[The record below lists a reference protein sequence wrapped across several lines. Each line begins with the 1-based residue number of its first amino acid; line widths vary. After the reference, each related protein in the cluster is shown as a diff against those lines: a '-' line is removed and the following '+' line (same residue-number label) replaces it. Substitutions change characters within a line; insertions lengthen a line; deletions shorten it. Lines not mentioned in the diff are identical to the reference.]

1 MLCYAQSTQLFYLV
15 GGLPLLSYL
24 LGGLVGR
31 ANEPAGRRPAHLGK
45 THFARQART
54 YI

>member
-1 MLCYAQSTQLFYLV
+1 V

-31 ANEPAGRRPAHLGK
+31 ANEPAGRRAGPFGKNPICPAG
-45 THFARQART
+45 
-54 YI
+54 